1 MSSFKQGGSHGFLC
15 GPDDFAGAAHLAQC
29 EIYPEKRLDSAQ
41 DKEQKWRKVV
51 KNGFKMSLRG
61 TITRTIDPK
70 GRLILPQNFRE
81 AIASPQDPASSAP
94 ALGLSPQSFILT
106 TFDGCLVAFS
116 LNDWARL
123 EKKFKNLSNRSMRV
137 RRLELLVMGG
147 AEEMTPDAQGR
158 ILLTPYHREY
168 AGLEREAVMI
178 GMLDR
183 FEIWNPARYRAA
195 TAPESIAGATEELA
209 ASGLDFPL

>member
-1 MSSFKQGGSHGFLC
+1 ME
-15 GPDDFAGAAHLAQC
+15 C
-29 EIYPEKRLDSAQ
+29 EICPEKRLDSDL
-41 DKEQKWRKVV
+41 DKGQKWRKVV

-61 TITRTIDPK
+61 TITRNIDPK

-81 AIASPQDPASSAP
+81 AITSPNDPASSAHDP
-94 ALGLSPQSFILT
+94 SASSQSFIIT
-106 TFDGCLVAFS
+106 TYDGCLVAFS
-116 LNDWARL
+116 LNDWARIE
-123 EKKFKNLSNRSMRV
+123 EKLSKIRNMSTRV
-137 RRLELLVMGG
+137 RRLQLLLMGG
-147 AEEMTPDAQGR
+147 AEIMTPDAQGR

-183 FEIWNPARYRAA
+183 FEIWNPARYRTA
-195 TAPESIAGATEELA
+195 TAPEIIAGATEELA

>member
-1 MSSFKQGGSHGFLC
+1 ME
-15 GPDDFAGAAHLAQC
+15 C
-29 EIYPEKRLDSAQ
+29 EICPEKRLDSTL
-41 DKEQKWRKVV
+41 DKGQKWRKVV

-61 TITRTIDPK
+61 TIIRNIDPK

-81 AIASPQDPASSAP
+81 AIASPDVSAFPARDPED
-94 ALGLSPQSFILT
+94 SPQSFMIT

-123 EKKFKNLSNRSMRV
+123 EEDLNLNNMRNISTRV
-137 RRLELLVMGG
+137 RHLRRLLLGG
-147 AEEMTPDAQGR
+147 AEKMTPDTQGR

-195 TAPESIAGATEELA
+195 TSPESIAGATEELA
-209 ASGLDFPL
+209 ASGIDFPL